1 MRNNHHSRQVLV
13 LMPAESRHGV
23 SKTTFKKKRRPQSA
37 KARLSKN
44 YSVSR
49 LHQNFGSMYVSKIP
63 FKEHHSRFNKP
74 KKAPASSGYNYPRMV
89 HNHIRRYDSKPQLF
103 QETMWSPEIA
113 TVEMDNNNNT
123 NTTYVKLSKK
133 MERNKQSSSLNA
145 LYRVIVKDPSEGN
158 TSKQRKKSNNNVM
171 NESLKNLGDKRTAY
185 SVSPFPLRRPKK
197 VYTKLRSNLYSNN
210 EKHDQYNN
218 ADRALRVGNFDKPY
232 PTKSALAKKLK
243 RSPDFFLSPHQMV
256 QSKRTDMPSGKPSY
270 TIGNRSKDPT
280 RTLTLNIR
288 MPNENQD
295 EDNNGYGNTN
305 IDINGLEYDS
315 NSIMNNNNFN
325 LNGWDNNDKSQE
337 FPQKIASRM
346 DIMFQEPHVE
356 VEKEEEAML
365 SMRNRQ
371 PYQHNLFQRN
381 SFHRKR
387 TRRPRSAGMKR
398 SSRNLRRNS
407 RPKSA
412 SLRRRRKK

>member
-1 MRNNHHSRQVLV
+1 M
-13 LMPAESRHGV
+13 V
-23 SKTTFKKKRRPQSA
+23 S
-37 KARLSKN
+37 
-44 YSVSR
+44 
-49 LHQNFGSMYVSKIP
+49 QN
-63 FKEHHSRFNKP
+63 
-74 KKAPASSGYNYPRMV
+74 A
-89 HNHIRRYDSKPQLF
+89 
-103 QETMWSPEIA
+103 
-113 TVEMDNNNNT
+113 
-123 NTTYVKLSKK
+123 
-133 MERNKQSSSLNA
+133 
-145 LYRVIVKDPSEGN
+145 
-158 TSKQRKKSNNNVM
+158 
-171 NESLKNLGDKRTAY
+171 
-185 SVSPFPLRRPKK
+185 
-197 VYTKLRSNLYSNN
+197 
-210 EKHDQYNN
+210 
-218 ADRALRVGNFDKPY
+218 
-232 PTKSALAKKLK
+232 
-243 RSPDFFLSPHQMV
+243 
-256 QSKRTDMPSGKPSY
+256 DMPSGKPSY

-398 SSRNLRRNS
+398 SSRNLRRKS

>member
-1 MRNNHHSRQVLV
+1 MQ
-13 LMPAESRHGV
+13 AFKHGFI
-23 SKTTFKKKRRPQSA
+23 STITCFI
-37 KARLSKN
+37 
-44 YSVSR
+44 
-49 LHQNFGSMYVSKIP
+49 GCW
-63 FKEHHSRFNKP
+63 
-74 KKAPASSGYNYPRMV
+74 
-89 HNHIRRYDSKPQLF
+89 YDHL
-103 QETMWSPEIA
+103 T
-113 TVEMDNNNNT
+113 
-123 NTTYVKLSKK
+123 
-133 MERNKQSSSLNA
+133 
-145 LYRVIVKDPSEGN
+145 
-158 TSKQRKKSNNNVM
+158 
-171 NESLKNLGDKRTAY
+171 DKR
-185 SVSPFPLRRPKK
+185 K
-197 VYTKLRSNLYSNN
+197 
-210 EKHDQYNN
+210 
-218 ADRALRVGNFDKPY
+218 
-232 PTKSALAKKLK
+232 
-243 RSPDFFLSPHQMV
+243 
-256 QSKRTDMPSGKPSY
+256 
-270 TIGNRSKDPT
+270 
-280 RTLTLNIR
+280 
-288 MPNENQD
+288 
-295 EDNNGYGNTN
+295 
-305 IDINGLEYDS
+305 YDWHHS